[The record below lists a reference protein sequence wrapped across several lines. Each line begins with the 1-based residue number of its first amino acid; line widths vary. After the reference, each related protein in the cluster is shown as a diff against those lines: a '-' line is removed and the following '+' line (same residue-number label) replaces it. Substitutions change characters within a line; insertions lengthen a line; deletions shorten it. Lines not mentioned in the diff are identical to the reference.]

1 MRTNGA
7 KVAVVGGV
15 VVAVVGAGVGAYALM
30 SDSDEGGSSVTSEDD
45 RNRVK
50 TGPPSAAEVRSTAK
64 TFLSAWKN
72 GELKKAAAVTDSP
85 ADAGAALLSY
95 HKEAHVS
102 QVAFDPG
109 TPSQRTVPFNVRAVI
124 DYGTQKAPWQYASEL
139 TVTRDKATGKPVL
152 DWDPSVVHPHLREGD
167 TLKTGEADAPPI
179 KAVDR
184 NGVALSAKSHPA
196 LRGVLSSLRERY
208 GDKTDGRA
216 GVELWIDRAEP
227 KGSDAKSRAAE
238 RPDETLKVL
247 SKGTPGTLRTTLDA
261 RMQTNAEAQVNKH
274 RKAAVVAVK
283 PSTGEILAVANSPA
297 DGFNTALQGSYAPG
311 STMKV
316 ITASLLL
323 EKGLAGYDKPHPCPK
338 YYSYGGWKFQNDKK
352 FEIKDGTFA
361 QSFARSCNTAFI
373 SQAKKIKD
381 DALTQQSRD
390 VFGIGLNWQTGVP
403 TFDGAVPVQHDAP
416 KAASMIGQ
424 GGVRMNPLN
433 MASVAATVQSGT
445 FRQPYLVSPQ
455 LDNRQLAKAPRTL
468 SADALQQLRS
478 LMRLTAT
485 SGTAAEAMSG
495 LGGDM
500 GAKTGSAEVMN
511 QKKPNGWLTAYRGD
525 VAAAAVVPEG
535 GHGGDSAGPLVAAI
549 LRAG

>member
-15 VVAVVGAGVGAYALM
+15 VVAVVGAGVGTYALM
-30 SDSDEGGSSVTSEDD
+30 SDSGGGSSSVTSEDD
-45 RNRVK
+45 RPRVK
-50 TGPPSAAEVRSTAK
+50 TGPPSAAEVRTTARK
-64 TFLSAWKN
+64 FLSAWES
-72 GELKKAAAVTDSP
+72 GSLKKAAALTDSP
-85 ADAGAALLSY
+85 ADAAAALTSY
-95 HKEAHVS
+95 HKDARIS
-102 QVAFDPG
+102 DVAFEPG
-109 TPSQRTVPFNVRAVI
+109 RASQRTVPFKVNAVI
-124 DYGTQKAPWQYASEL
+124 AFGTQKAPWQYASEL
-139 TVTRDKATGKPVL
+139 TVTRDKSTGKPVL
-152 DWDPSVVHPHLREGD
+152 DWEPSVVHPHLREGD

-184 NGVALSAKSHPA
+184 NGVELSTKSHPA
-196 LRGVLSSLRERY
+196 LRGVLASLRERY
-208 GDKTDGRA
+208 GDKTDGRP
-216 GVELWIDRAEP
+216 GVELWISRAAP
-227 KGSDAKSRAAE
+227 KGADAKTRAAE

-261 RMQTNAEAQVNKH
+261 RLQSNAEAQVNKH

-297 DGFNTALQGSYAPG
+297 DGFNAALQGSYAPG

-316 ITASLLL
+316 ITSSLLL

-338 YYSYGGWKFQNDKK
+338 YSSYGGWKFQNDKK

-373 SQAKKIKD
+373 TQAKKIKD
-381 DALTQQSRD
+381 DALTQQARD

-445 FRQPYLVSPQ
+445 FRQPYLVSPE

-468 SADALQQLRS
+468 SADALQQLRA

-485 SGTAAEAMSG
+485 SGTAAEPMSG
-495 LGGDM
+495 LSGDI

-535 GHGGDSAGPLVAAI
+535 GHGSDSAGPVVAAI

>member
-15 VVAVVGAGVGAYALM
+15 VVAVVGVGFGAYALM
-30 SDSDEGGSSVTSEDD
+30 GDSDEGGSSVSTGDD
-45 RNRVK
+45 RKRVK
-50 TGPPSAAEVRSTAK
+50 TGPPSVAEVRSTAR
-64 TFLSAWKN
+64 TFLSAWEN
-72 GELKKAAAVTDSP
+72 GSLKKAAAVTDSP
-85 ADAGAALLSY
+85 ADATAALVSY
-95 HKEAHVS
+95 RKDARIS
-102 QVAFDPG
+102 DVAFEPG
-109 TPSQRTVPFNVRAVI
+109 TPTQRTVPFQVNATI
-124 DYGTQKAPWQYASEL
+124 SYGTQKAPWQYASEL

-184 NGVALSAKSHPA
+184 NGVELSAKSHPA

-216 GVELWIDRAEP
+216 GVELWISRAEP
-227 KGSDAKSRAAE
+227 KGSDAKARAAE

-274 RKAAVVAVK
+274 SKAAVVAVK
-283 PSTGEILAVANSPA
+283 PSTGEILAVANSPV
-297 DGFNTALQGSYAPG
+297 DGFNAALQGSYAPG

-316 ITASLLL
+316 ITSSLLL

-338 YYSYGGWKFQNDKK
+338 YSTYGGWKFQNDKK
-352 FEIKDGTFA
+352 FEIENGTFA

-373 SQAKKIKD
+373 TQAKKIGD
-381 DALTQQSRD
+381 DALTQQARD

-403 TFDGAVPVQHDAP
+403 TFDGTVPVQHDAP

-433 MASVAATVQSGT
+433 MASVAATVQNGT

-455 LDNRQLAKAPRTL
+455 VDNRQLAKAPRTL

-485 SGTAAEAMSG
+485 SGTAAQAMSG
-495 LGGDM
+495 LGGDI
-500 GAKTGSAEVMN
+500 GAKTGSAEVMD